1 MQMSRRTT
9 LAPGAVLGLAL
20 GGVLAGH
27 TITYLVLE
35 PDAHQRAEVLARSGH
50 AYLHVANALGVA
62 AVVVSLA
69 VLFLH
74 GVLGRPEVARRALLG
89 RFLAFQISA
98 FLAMEIVERLI
109 AGSGLAHIGSV
120 ALVGVPTQLLVGIAI
135 CGLIALTVRVG
146 RAVTGSPREVVWA
159 RPAAT
164 LTSPPPSRPR
174 RIELTGDAL
183 GRAPPLPSI

>member
-9 LAPGAVLGLAL
+9 LAPGATLGLAL

-27 TITYLVLE
+27 TLTYLVLE
-35 PDAHQRAEVLARSGH
+35 PDAHQRADVLAQTGH
-50 AYLHVANALGVA
+50 TYLHAANAFGVA

-89 RFLAFQISA
+89 RLLAFQVSA

-109 AGSGLAHIGSV
+109 AGSGLAHVGSV
-120 ALVGVPTQLLVGIAI
+120 ALVGVPTQLVVGVAI
-135 CGLIALTVRVG
+135 CGLIALTVRAG
-146 RAVTGSPREVVWA
+146 RAVAGSRREVIWA

-164 LTSPPPSRPR
+164 LAPPPQWRPR
-174 RIELTGDAL
+174 RVELTGDAL
-183 GRAPPLPSI
+183 GRAPPLLSV